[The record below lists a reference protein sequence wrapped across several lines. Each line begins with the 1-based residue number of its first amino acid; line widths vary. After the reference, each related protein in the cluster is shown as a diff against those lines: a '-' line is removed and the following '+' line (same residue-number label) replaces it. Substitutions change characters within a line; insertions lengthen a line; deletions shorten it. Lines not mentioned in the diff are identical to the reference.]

1 MPQPT
6 LGSLETTGL
15 TQGEMFPDTV
25 TFQKEEG
32 RRQGFRYGDHEYQ
45 GTCISSAHRGRRVL
59 F

>member
-25 TFQKEEG
+25 YTFQKEEG
-32 RRQGFRYGDHEYQ
+32 RRQGFRYGDP
-45 GTCISSAHRGRRVL
+45 
-59 F
+59 